1 MKKKL
6 LLCVSASMI
15 AFSVHAQMPQADVI
29 VVNADIR
36 TSNPA
41 KPTAQAF
48 AVKDGKFLAVGN
60 NAFIQNLASPK
71 TQVIDAQGKT
81 VLPGLTDAHTHLLG
95 GLELWEGVDLFGI
108 TDRQEWF
115 KLIAKRDKELAKDA
129 WLVGGR
135 WDVSAMKDNR
145 MPTRHE
151 LDAIVPDRPV
161 VLQDIDYHTV
171 WVNTKAMQ
179 LLGIDKNTKAP
190 EGGEIVKDPQT
201 GEPTGIFK
209 ETAANQLILASPQY
223 TKALLSGKA
232 AIPVV
237 EKIVAHFNS
246 LGITSVH
253 DMWAELATVYP
264 ALLES
269 QKQLP
274 MRIRFG
280 LMAGEDQATLAQLQ
294 SYAKQRDQLNQRF
307 IQKEQQWQKGPQ
319 FRFGYMKYFVDGT
332 LMSYTAALNEP
343 YADRHH
349 FNIEPITSQPKLND
363 IVKNANN
370 VGFPVA
376 IHAIGDKSVDMAL
389 NAIEHSPKHRQLINR
404 IEHIEVTTKTAI
416 PRFAQLGVVA
426 SMQPDH
432 AIAGNY
438 QESRLGEA
446 RMPYS
451 YAWQS
456 LLSSGAS
463 MVLGSDWPTAPENPM
478 LQLSDVVFRE
488 YNGKTRYSDNALS
501 LDEALYAYTQAPAN
515 VAGWGNEIGSISVG
529 KWADFVVLQGA
540 LQTPLNKDIK
550 DWKVAQTWF
559 AGEKVYDGKL
569 NSK

>member
-6 LLCVSASMI
+6 LLCVGASMI
-15 AFSVHAQMPQADVI
+15 AFSVNAQMPQADIIVI
-29 VVNADIR
+29 NADIR

-41 KPTAQAF
+41 KPKAQAF

-60 NAFIQNLASPK
+60 NAFIQNMTNK
-71 TQVIDAQGKT
+71 ETQVIDAQGKT
-81 VLPGLTDAHTHLLG
+81 VLPGLTDSHTHLLG
-95 GLELWEGVDLFGI
+95 GLELWQGVDLFGI
-108 TDRQEWF
+108 NDRQEWF
-115 KLIAKRDKELAKDA
+115 KLIAKRDRELKKDA

-145 MPTRHE
+145 MPTRQE

-161 VLQDIDYHTV
+161 VLLDIDYNTV
-171 WVNTKAMQ
+171 WVNSKAMQ
-179 LLGIDKNTKAP
+179 LLGIDRNTKTP
-190 EGGEIVKDPQT
+190 EGGEILKDPQT

-209 ETAANQLILASPQY
+209 ATAGIQLILRNPKYSDS
-223 TKALLSGKA
+223 LLSGKA
-232 AIPVV
+232 ALPTI
-237 EKIVAHFNS
+237 EQIVAHFNS

-253 DMWAELATVYP
+253 DMSTELASVYP

-280 LMAGEDQATLAQLQ
+280 LMTGKEQASLAHFKT
-294 SYAKQRDQLNQRF
+294 YTMKRDELNQNF

-319 FRFGYMKYFVDGT
+319 FRFGFIKYVVDGT
-332 LMSYTAALNEP
+332 LMNYTAALNEP
-343 YADRHH
+343 YADRLH
-349 FNIEPITSQPKLND
+349 FNVEPITSQPLLND
-363 IVKNANN
+363 LVKRANDA
-370 VGFPVA
+370 GFPVA
-376 IHAIGDKSVDMAL
+376 IHAIGDKSVDMVL
-389 NAIEHSPKHRQLINR
+389 NAIENNPNHRQFINR
-404 IEHIEVTTKTAI
+404 IEHIEVLSKAAI

-432 AIAGNY
+432 AISGNY
-438 QESRLGEA
+438 QEERLGEA

-515 VAGWGNEIGSISVG
+515 VAGWGTEIGSISVG
-529 KWADFVVLQGA
+529 KWADFVILQGA